1 MAEAW
6 AEVACIVPAEL
17 VDQLA
22 EFLVDLSGRGVCID
36 NQTLDTFS
44 LDTVTE
50 APVMTVRAYFLT
62 GTDLERQVS
71 EVTEILTTLCGDH
84 GDFNVQPPTISMVRQ
99 EDWATS
105 WKQHFHTSPI
115 GRRLVLKPSWEEFA
129 ASDEQVVIE
138 IDPGMAFGT
147 GTHATTRLC
156 LEALERIF
164 DGIPPLAM
172 NLTATRPEVLDVGTG
187 SGVLAIAARKLGAGR
202 IVAVDIDS
210 EAVQVARDNLDNNR
224 VTSDLEV
231 STTSLALIEGTFSIV
246 LANIL
251 AEDLIRMAP
260 DLASHLLPG
269 GLLILSGILTE
280 REQGVMAACTSCGL
294 RLEEATHQEEW
305 ACLVY
310 RREA

>member
-1 MAEAW
+1 MSEAW

-36 NQTLDTFS
+36 NQIVDTFS
-44 LDTVTE
+44 LDTVAE
-50 APVMTVRAYFLT
+50 APLMTVRAYFAT

-71 EVTEILTTLCGDH
+71 EVTEILANLCAGHSGFD
-84 GDFNVQPPTISMVRQ
+84 VQPPIVSMVRQ

-105 WKQHFHTSPI
+105 WKQHFHTSPV

-129 ASDEQVVIE
+129 ASGEQVVIE

-164 DGIPPLAM
+164 DSIPPLA
-172 NLTATRPEVLDVGTG
+172 LAKTATRPEVLDVGTG

-202 IVAVDIDS
+202 IVAVDIDI
-210 EAVQVARDNLDNNR
+210 EAVQVALDNLANNG
-224 VTSDLEV
+224 VTSDLNV
-231 STTSLALIEGTFSIV
+231 STTSLALIDGNFTIV

-251 AEDLIRMAP
+251 AEDLIQMAP
-260 DLASHLLPG
+260 DLAAHLLPG

-280 REQGVMAACTSCGL
+280 REQGVMTAFSSCGL

-305 ACLVY
+305 SCLVY

>member
-1 MAEAW
+1 MTEAW

-44 LDTVTE
+44 LDTVAE
-50 APVMTVRAYFLT
+50 APVLTVRAYFST
-62 GTDLERQVS
+62 GTELENHLS
-71 EVTEILTTLCGDH
+71 EVTKFLTNLCAGHVGFDVQLP
-84 GDFNVQPPTISMVRQ
+84 NVSMVRQ

-105 WKQHFHTSPI
+105 WKQHFHTSPL

-129 ASDEQVVIE
+129 ASEEQVVIE

-164 DGIPPLAM
+164 DGIAPLSLATTPP
-172 NLTATRPEVLDVGTG
+172 PEVLDVGTG

-210 EAVQVARDNLDNNR
+210 EAVQVASDNLANNG
-224 VTSDLEV
+224 VTSDLDV
-231 STTSLALIEGTFSIV
+231 STTSLSHIDGSFSIV

-251 AEDLIRMAP
+251 AEDLIRMSP
-260 DLASHLLPG
+260 ELAAHLLPG
-269 GLLILSGILTE
+269 GLLILSGILTD

-305 ACLVY
+305 SCLVY
-310 RREA
+310 RREP